1 MKHIPSN
8 VDAKEFFTYFCED
21 ENAVRFY
28 EESFEDKENQEK
40 ENNSLRREIELLR
53 EQLYFAREAISEIDY
68 RLERSSRLNTFKKE
82 FQNVLSESFFE
93 R

>member
-1 MKHIPSN
+1 MKYIPSN

-21 ENAVRFY
+21 ENAIRFY
-28 EESFEDKENQEK
+28 EESFEDKEKEEK

-53 EQLYFAREAISEIDY
+53 EQLYFAREAIDEIEH
-68 RLERSSRLNTFKKE
+68 RLKRTSRLTEFKKE
-82 FQNVLSESFFE
+82 FEIVLSESFFE